1 MRKRIGGL
9 IIFIVF
15 FFAASAS
22 SAPIG
27 FELHI
32 SGDYNTPEFQLTNT
46 GALDI
51 EEFEMT
57 IGNTAYNFDFV
68 QNVVSGGIPYTLIAP
83 DTSNN
88 GARTDYQK
96 FTFTDFI
103 PGAVFQWETNLDPDN
118 SNVVVDYRGF
128 FFNNGDAPNSMVTV
142 LFTDGAILQG
152 TFPDASTYSSYTMSV
167 SGESSQVPIP
177 AAFWLFGSGLAGVI
191 GLRRRFKG

>member
-1 MRKRIGGL
+1 MKKLISGL
-9 IIFIVF
+9 IIFIAL

-27 FELHI
+27 FELLI

-46 GALDI
+46 GALGI

-68 QNVVSGGIPYTLIAP
+68 QNVVPGGISYTLVAP
-83 DTSNN
+83 DTGNN

-96 FTFTDFI
+96 FTFTDFN
-103 PGAVFQWETNLDPDN
+103 PGEIFQWETNLDPDN

-128 FFNNGDAPNSMVTV
+128 FFNNGDAPNSMVSV
-142 LFTDGAILQG
+142 LFSGGTMLQD
-152 TFPDASTYSSYTMSV
+152 TFPDANRYSSYTMSV
-167 SGESSQVPIP
+167 TGESSQVPVP
-177 AAFWLFGSGLAGVI
+177 AAFWLLSSGLAGIV
-191 GLRRRFKG
+191 GLRRRFKE